1 MIVSQSASV
10 LQSSFTDLW
19 YTVVQFVP
27 AIIAAVIIF
36 IIGWI
41 VGVVLYRVVEQVVKV
56 LRIDEALKAT
66 GLNEVSREAGFNLNV
81 GAFLGTLVQWFV
93 VIVFLVAALDVLG
106 LNRVTVFLQ
115 QVVLYYLPQVIV
127 AVLILILAAIVAEAV
142 RNIIASSAKA
152 AGAHSGNLAGTVAK
166 YAIWITAVL
175 AVLNQLGVAS
185 EFVQTLFTGFVVA
198 LSLAF
203 GLAFGLGGKEAAART
218 IERVRGEI
226 MHNRG

>member
-1 MIVSQSASV
+1 MIVSQSAGV

-19 YTVVQFVP
+19 YTVVQFLP
-27 AIIAAVIIF
+27 AILAAVIIF

-41 VGVVLYRVVEQVVKV
+41 VGIVLYRIVDQVVKV
-56 LRIDEALKAT
+56 LRIDDALKAA
-66 GLNEVSREAGFNLNV
+66 GLNEVAKDAGFNLNI
-81 GAFLGTLVQWFV
+81 GRFLGTLVQWFI
-93 VIVFLVAALDVLG
+93 VIVFLVASLDVLG
-106 LNRVTVFLQ
+106 LNRVTIFLQ
-115 QVVLYYLPQVIV
+115 QVVLLYLPQIIV

-142 RNIIASSAKA
+142 KNIISSSARA

-175 AVLNQLGVAS
+175 AVLNQLGVAT
-185 EFVQTLFTGFVVA
+185 EFVQTLFTGLVVA

-218 IERVRGEI
+218 IERIRGEI
-226 MHNRG
+226 VHNRS